1 MKKTVQLSAKVGMC
15 EGLGA
20 GFAIDDDAW
29 EEFAKDLVNFG
40 TAVFSADTVDGF
52 VRLSIENDFWKRDPE
67 AKR

>member
-1 MKKTVQLSAKVGMC
+1 MKKSVQLSAKVDMC
-15 EGLGA
+15 EGLVA
-20 GFAIDDDAW
+20 GFAIDDAAW
-29 EEFAKDLVNFG
+29 EEFAGDLVTFG